1 VHLTHHIP
9 QSKIKL
15 NWIISFGQIGK
26 GIHLLNIDF
35 LNYLNHTYIFDET
48 VFYDDKLNRT
58 TTNIP
63 IIAYMP

>member
-1 VHLTHHIP
+1 LVRSVKVYIY
-9 QSKIKL
+9 
-15 NWIISFGQIGK
+15 
-26 GIHLLNIDF
+26 LLNIDF

-63 IIAYMP
+63 IIAYMPEKSGLCE